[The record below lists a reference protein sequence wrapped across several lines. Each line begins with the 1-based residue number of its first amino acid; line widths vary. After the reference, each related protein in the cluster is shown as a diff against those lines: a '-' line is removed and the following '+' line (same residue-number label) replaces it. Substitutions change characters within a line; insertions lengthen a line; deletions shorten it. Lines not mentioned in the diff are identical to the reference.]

1 MLERTANRILVVG
14 GHPFRICFK
23 HPNEQH
29 RSHNT
34 EDDQEQKEQK
44 NSTVASLAA
53 TTMIKTIH
61 NDNDIRNDNKE
72 REQGQKDVTC
82 GCCRPDSPV
91 YSRCWPFLFLF
102 SAVTDFPLPLPSD
115 KKPGQHRDWG
125 WVPVLVVL
133 SIITFLYYGYLDQVC
148 CKLYQNR

>member
-29 RSHNT
+29 RNHNT
-34 EDDQEQKEQK
+34 EDDQEQQQEQK
-44 NSTVASLAA
+44 NSTVTSITASR
-53 TTMIKTIH
+53 IKEINT
-61 NDNDIRNDNKE
+61 NNNTRNDDKE
-72 REQGQKDVTC
+72 REQEHKDVIC
-82 GCCRPDSPV
+82 GCCRTESPM

-148 CKLYQNR
+148 CKLYQ